1 MGIVL
6 PPNKLGTGPS
16 VLSPTVKYTFNA
28 PGDTWILMFIQ
39 GLIYDYCF
47 PEAWFPDYAL
57 TPQECATIFTNLW
70 ESLTVAT
77 PSIGYI
83 VDFAGPTLP
92 SNLLLCD
99 GTNYPVSSYP
109 DLYTVIGN
117 TYGGSPGVNFNV
129 PKLSGRVP
137 IGTGLADSGNTYTLA
152 QEGGEESHTQ
162 TLSELATHSHVDA
175 GHVHTVAEAGPNLTA
190 IGVGVPDP
198 TAIPVPAT
206 TGIGNANIQNTGSST
221 PANVMQPWIG
231 QNLAI
236 VAL

>member
-99 GTNYPVSSYP
+99 GTNYP
-109 DLYTVIGN
+109 
-117 TYGGSPGVNFNV
+117 
-129 PKLSGRVP
+129 
-137 IGTGLADSGNTYTLA
+137 
-152 QEGGEESHTQ
+152 
-162 TLSELATHSHVDA
+162 
-175 GHVHTVAEAGPNLTA
+175 
-190 IGVGVPDP
+190 
-198 TAIPVPAT
+198 
-206 TGIGNANIQNTGSST
+206 
-221 PANVMQPWIG
+221 
-231 QNLAI
+231 
-236 VAL
+236 